1 MFSTVWY
8 CNNMYGILKNKQAWR
23 RQSGGFNV
31 NRKEH
36 DLQYEDY
43 TIAAKV
49 R

>member
-1 MFSTVWY
+1 
-8 CNNMYGILKNKQAWR
+8 MYGILKNKQAWR

-43 TIAAKV
+43 TSAAKV
-49 R
+49 REAAT